1 MKPHTSNSPWM
12 PERLDVRSLAQANG
26 QVKGQEGLAR
36 FPRLAGEVLEPGSPA
51 GAVEVQWQAVG
62 EMRAASQ
69 GGQPEIWL
77 HLEAAATL
85 PIQCQRCL
93 GPVDTPLQ
101 VDRWFRFVADEAT
114 AEAQDDESEEDVL
127 ALEPRM
133 SLIQLIEDELL
144 MELPLVP
151 MHETCPVPVV
161 MQAQDPGVEA
171 AQADA
176 QRENPFAALARLKK

>member
-1 MKPHTSNSPWM
+1 MKSHTSNAPWT
-12 PERLDVRSLAQANG
+12 PERLDVRSLAQAAG
-26 QVKGQEGLAR
+26 QVKGQEGLQR
-36 FPRLAGEVLEPGSPA
+36 FPRLTEELLEPGSPPV
-51 GAVEVQWQAVG
+51 AVEVQWQAAG

-69 GGQPEIWL
+69 GGQAEVWL
-77 HLEAAATL
+77 HLEASTTL

-93 GPVDTPLQ
+93 GPVDTPLA
-101 VDRWFRFVADEAT
+101 VDRWYRFVADEAT

-161 MQAQDPGVEA
+161 MQALDPAVDT
-171 AQADA
+171 AQAEA